1 MNTKKDFVWKDYKYN
16 RILNGCANEQGEYP
30 LDILHPQVKDI
41 ILAAEIDPQNPFNSP
56 AFRIAE
62 DISEMLYG
70 MEGFGK
76 IDLIVT
82 DYNGMKAFAKSPMG
96 DLFIMQP
103 FFETED
109 QVDFIYEV
117 RRIEEERGLKS
128 RPIGGYQYE
137 LKRAFITW
145 PAKEHGEDLD
155 FYIGSYYFSGEDR
168 SSIVSGWG
176 YFRDLLK
183 KWLSKTN
190 EGLR

>member
-1 MNTKKDFVWKDYKYN
+1 MSPKKESVWKEYKYN
-16 RILNGCANEQGEYP
+16 RILIGCVNEQGKYP
-30 LDILHPQVKDI
+30 MEILQPHVKDI
-41 ILAAEIDPQNPFNSP
+41 VLAAEIDKKNLFESP

-70 MEGFGK
+70 IEDFGK

-82 DYNGMKAFAKSPMG
+82 DYNGMKAFAESPKA

-109 QVDFIYEV
+109 QVDFIYEI
-117 RRIEEERGLKS
+117 RRIEEERGLKP

-137 LKRAFITW
+137 LKRAFVTG
-145 PAKEHGEDLD
+145 PAKEIGENLD
-155 FYIGSYYFSGEDR
+155 FYIGSYYFSEEDR

-176 YFRDLLK
+176 YSRDILK
-183 KWLSKTN
+183 KWLGKTD
-190 EGLR
+190 EG

>member
-1 MNTKKDFVWKDYKYN
+1 MSPKKESVWKEYKYN
-16 RILNGCANEQGEYP
+16 RILIGCVNEQGEYP
-30 LDILHPQVKDI
+30 MEILQPHVKDI
-41 ILAAEIDPQNPFNSP
+41 VLAAEIDKKNLFESP

-70 MEGFGK
+70 IEDFGK

-82 DYNGMKAFAKSPMG
+82 DYNGMKAFAESPKA

-109 QVDFIYEV
+109 QVDFIYEI
-117 RRIEEERGLKS
+117 RRIEEERGLKP

-137 LKRAFITW
+137 LKRAFVTG
-145 PAKEHGEDLD
+145 PAKEIGENLD
-155 FYIGSYYFSGEDR
+155 FYIGSYYFSEEDR

-176 YFRDLLK
+176 YSRDILK
-183 KWLSKTN
+183 KWLGKTD
-190 EGLR
+190 EG